1 MTDINHDNTVYPSSS
16 FSGSPYLY
24 GQVYTPSPDTRLTQ
38 IKDLAVPQLVRRT
51 NGRYT
56 IRFRFKG
63 ATSPFLSVSTRSTD
77 RRTATMRQR
86 ELAATA
92 KAFMLDR
99 QEVSLQE
106 LTTHLKSMAEQFLT
120 DETNDY
126 WNGLE
131 VATLVDEKSN
141 LKELAATQ
149 ALSLD
154 QQKGIRLAL
163 EVLTAAQQRVDTGDT
178 SGLIK
183 LTDGGGDDN
192 NHTDESTIG
201 DSTAILN
208 NEQGDR
214 PAVFTQVTAP
224 CSHSERP
231 AVESQPEVIH
241 FRPLESSRL
250 DVNLTSRRFKSLI
263 LQPSVVFQELVTSLL
278 AEKVQILKSSSYKD
292 LSSSLNTVSRFLPE
306 DMDLM
311 SRSGWLA
318 VRDAMLASEVRPS
331 TINKLLTK
339 AKMCLDYGLMNG
351 QLEGRNPIE
360 RMKLTKDIDS
370 KRRAFTDEE
379 LERLLVRVEAEYQFT
394 RHTAHT
400 TSEARRWA
408 SLVSVITGAR
418 AAEVCHLTKRDI
430 VTLDNGLVCIDIN
443 EDGEGKSVK
452 NKHSVRLVP
461 LTDGAY
467 GFDLASFLEWVY
479 MQPEDEG
486 PLFGMTPSAYSSW
499 FNSRVIT
506 EALPDA
512 ENVSLHSL
520 RHWLATRMKE
530 RGVNL
535 VDAQGILGHSSQS
548 ITYDLYGKGHAVGRL
563 AEVLKTALL

>member
-1 MTDINHDNTVYPSSS
+1 
-16 FSGSPYLY
+16 
-24 GQVYTPSPDTRLTQ
+24 
-38 IKDLAVPQLVRRT
+38 
-51 NGRYT
+51 
-56 IRFRFKG
+56 
-63 ATSPFLSVSTRSTD
+63 
-77 RRTATMRQR
+77 MRQR

-99 QEVSLQE
+99 PEVSLQE
-106 LTTHLKSMAEQFLT
+106 LTEHLRSMAEQFLT
-120 DETNDY
+120 DASDDY

-178 SGLIK
+178 SGLIDIVMNN
-183 LTDGGGDDN
+183 LTN
-192 NHTDESTIG
+192 NSTIC
-201 DSTAILN
+201 DSTAILK
-208 NEQGDR
+208 NEQGGR
-214 PAVFTQVTAP
+214 PVVFTQ
-224 CSHSERP
+224 ER
-231 AVESQPEVIH
+231 
-241 FRPLESSRL
+241 
-250 DVNLTSRRFKSLI
+250 
-263 LQPSVVFQELVTSLL
+263 QPSVVFSSLVSSLL
-278 AEKVQILKSSSYKD
+278 AEKVQTLKSSSYKD

-306 DMDLM
+306 NMDLM
-311 SRSGWLA
+311 SRSEWLA
-318 VRDAMLASEVRPS
+318 VRDSMLASEVRPS

-339 AKMCLDYGLMNG
+339 AKMCLDYALMNG

-360 RMKLTKDIDS
+360 RMKLTKDTDS

-408 SLVSVITGAR
+408 SLVSVVTGAR
-418 AAEVCHLTKRDI
+418 SAEVCHLTKRDI

-443 EDGEGKSVK
+443 EDGDGKSVK

-461 LTDGAY
+461 LTDGAC
-467 GFDLASFLEWVY
+467 GLDLKSFLEWVD
-479 MQPEDEG
+479 MQPDEG

-499 FNSRVIT
+499 FNSRVLT
-506 EALPDA
+506 EALGDSQD
-512 ENVSLHSL
+512 VSLHSL

-548 ITYDLYGKGHAVGRL
+548 ITYDLYGKGHAVQRL

>member
-1 MTDINHDNTVYPSSS
+1 MTDINHDNTVCPSSS

-24 GQVYTPSPDTRLTQ
+24 QQVCTSSPDTRLTQ
-38 IKDLAVPQLVRRT
+38 INLLATPQLVRRA

-56 IRFRFKG
+56 IRFRLKG
-63 ATSPFLSVSTRSTD
+63 QTIPFLSVSTRSTD
-77 RRTATMRQR
+77 RRVATMRQR

-99 QEVSLQE
+99 PEVSLQE
-106 LTTHLKSMAEQFLT
+106 LTAHLRSMAEQFLT
-120 DETNDY
+120 DASDDY

-141 LKELAATQ
+141 LRELAATQ

-183 LTDGGGDDN
+183 LIDDN
-192 NHTDESTIG
+192 NHTDYSTIG
-201 DSTAILN
+201 DSTTILK

-214 PAVFTQVTAP
+214 PAVFTQ
-224 CSHSERP
+224 ER
-231 AVESQPEVIH
+231 
-241 FRPLESSRL
+241 
-250 DVNLTSRRFKSLI
+250 
-263 LQPSVVFQELVTSLL
+263 QPSVVFSSLVSSLL
-278 AEKVQILKSSSYKD
+278 AEKVQTLKSSSYKD

-311 SRSGWLA
+311 SRSEWLA
-318 VRDAMLASEVRPS
+318 VRDSMLAAEVRPS

-379 LERLLVRVEAEYQFT
+379 LERLLVRVESEYQFT

-408 SLVSVITGAR
+408 SLVSVVTGAR
-418 AAEVCHLTKRDI
+418 SAEVCHLTKRDI

-443 EDGEGKSVK
+443 EDGDGKSVK

-461 LTDGAY
+461 LTDGAC
-467 GFDLASFLEWVY
+467 GLDLKSFLEWVD
-479 MQPEDEG
+479 MQPYEG

-499 FNSRVIT
+499 FNSRVLT

-512 ENVSLHSL
+512 ENISLHSL

-548 ITYDLYGKGHAVGRL
+548 ITYDLYGKGHAVQRL
-563 AEVLKTALL
+563 ADALAVTFG

>member
-24 GQVYTPSPDTRLTQ
+24 QQVYTPSPDTRLTQ
-38 IKDLAVPQLVRRT
+38 INLLGVAKPQLVRRA

-56 IRFRFKG
+56 IRFRLKG
-63 ATSPFLSVSTRSTD
+63 QTTPFLSVSTRSTD
-77 RRTATMRQR
+77 RRVATMRQR

-99 QEVSLQE
+99 PEVSLQE
-106 LTTHLKSMAEQFLT
+106 LTEHLRSMAEQFLT
-120 DETNDY
+120 DASDDY

-183 LTDGGGDDN
+183 LIDDN
-192 NHTDESTIG
+192 NHTDYSTIG
-201 DSTAILN
+201 DSTSILK

-214 PAVFTQVTAP
+214 PVVFTQ
-224 CSHSERP
+224 ER
-231 AVESQPEVIH
+231 QPEVTICS
-241 FRPLESSRL
+241 FS
-250 DVNLTSRRFKSLI
+250 
-263 LQPSVVFQELVTSLL
+263 ELLSSLL
-278 AEKVQILKSSSYKD
+278 AEKVQTLKSSSYKD

-311 SRSGWLA
+311 SRSEWLA
-318 VRDAMLASEVRPS
+318 VRDAMLAAEVRPS

-370 KRRAFTDEE
+370 RRRAFTDEE
-379 LERLLVRVEAEYQFT
+379 LERLLVRVESEYQFT

-408 SLVSVITGAR
+408 SLVSVVTGAR
-418 AAEVCHLTKRDI
+418 SAEVCHLTKRDI

-443 EDGEGKSVK
+443 EDGDGKSVK
-452 NKHSVRLVP
+452 K
-461 LTDGAY
+461 
-467 GFDLASFLEWVY
+467 
-479 MQPEDEG
+479 
-486 PLFGMTPSAYSSW
+486 
-499 FNSRVIT
+499 
-506 EALPDA
+506 
-512 ENVSLHSL
+512 
-520 RHWLATRMKE
+520 
-530 RGVNL
+530 
-535 VDAQGILGHSSQS
+535 
-548 ITYDLYGKGHAVGRL
+548 
-563 AEVLKTALL
+563 

>member
-1 MTDINHDNTVYPSSS
+1 
-16 FSGSPYLY
+16 
-24 GQVYTPSPDTRLTQ
+24 
-38 IKDLAVPQLVRRT
+38 
-51 NGRYT
+51 
-56 IRFRFKG
+56 
-63 ATSPFLSVSTRSTD
+63 
-77 RRTATMRQR
+77 MRQR

-99 QEVSLQE
+99 PEVSLQE
-106 LTTHLKSMAEQFLT
+106 LTEHLRSMAEQFLT
-120 DETNDY
+120 DASDDY

-178 SGLIK
+178 SGLIDIVMNNSRDSGTSN
-183 LTDGGGDDN
+183 LTDY
-192 NHTDESTIG
+192 STIC
-201 DSTAILN
+201 DSMAILK

-214 PAVFTQVTAP
+214 PVVFTQ
-224 CSHSERP
+224 ER
-231 AVESQPEVIH
+231 QPEVTIA
-241 FRPLESSRL
+241 
-250 DVNLTSRRFKSLI
+250 D
-263 LQPSVVFQELVTSLL
+263 QPAICSFSELVSSLL
-278 AEKVQILKSSSYKD
+278 AEKVQTLKSSSYKD

-311 SRSGWLA
+311 SRSEWLA

-360 RMKLTKDIDS
+360 RMKLTKDTDS

-408 SLVSVITGAR
+408 SLLSVVTGAR
-418 AAEVCHLTKRDI
+418 SAEVCHLTKRDI

-452 NKHSVRLVP
+452 NNHSVRLVP
-461 LTDGAY
+461 LT
-467 GFDLASFLEWVY
+467 
-479 MQPEDEG
+479 
-486 PLFGMTPSAYSSW
+486 
-499 FNSRVIT
+499 
-506 EALPDA
+506 
-512 ENVSLHSL
+512 
-520 RHWLATRMKE
+520 
-530 RGVNL
+530 
-535 VDAQGILGHSSQS
+535 
-548 ITYDLYGKGHAVGRL
+548 
-563 AEVLKTALL
+563 

>member
-24 GQVYTPSPDTRLTQ
+24 GHVYTSSPDTRLTQ
-38 IKDLAVPQLVRRT
+38 INDLAVPQIVRRA

-56 IRFRFKG
+56 IRLRLKG
-63 ATSPFLSVSTRSTD
+63 DTKPFLSVSTRSTD
-77 RRTATMRQR
+77 RRVATMRQR

-92 KAFMLDR
+92 KAFMLDEP
-99 QEVSLQE
+99 EVSLQA
-106 LTTHLKSMAEQFLT
+106 LTAHLRVMAEQFLT
-120 DETNDY
+120 DASDDY
-126 WNGLE
+126 WNGVD

-141 LKELAATQ
+141 LRELAATQ

-163 EVLTAAQQRVDTGDT
+163 EVLTAAQQRVDTGDA

-183 LTDGGGDDN
+183 LIDDN
-192 NHTDESTIG
+192 NPTDYSTIG
-201 DSTAILN
+201 DSTSILK

-214 PAVFTQVTAP
+214 PAVFTQ
-224 CSHSERP
+224 ER
-231 AVESQPEVIH
+231 QPEVAIA
-241 FRPLESSRL
+241 
-250 DVNLTSRRFKSLI
+250 D
-263 LQPSVVFQELVTSLL
+263 QPAICSFSELVSSLL
-278 AEKVQILKSSSYKD
+278 AEKVQTLKTSSYKD
-292 LSSSLNTVSRFLPE
+292 LSSSLNTVSRFLTSG
-306 DMDLM
+306 MDLM
-311 SRSGWLA
+311 SRSEWLA
-318 VRDAMLASEVRPS
+318 VRDAMLSAEVRPS

-408 SLVSVITGAR
+408 SLVSVVTGAR
-418 AAEVCHLTKRDI
+418 SAEVCHLAKRDI

-443 EDGEGKSVK
+443 EDGDGKSVK

-461 LTDGAY
+461 LTDGVC
-467 GFDLASFLEWVY
+467 GFSLKSFLKWVDT
-479 MQPEDEG
+479 QPADG

-499 FNSRVIT
+499 FNSRVLT

-563 AEVLKTALL
+563 ADALNLALVGM

>member
-1 MTDINHDNTVYPSSS
+1 
-16 FSGSPYLY
+16 
-24 GQVYTPSPDTRLTQ
+24 
-38 IKDLAVPQLVRRT
+38 
-51 NGRYT
+51 
-56 IRFRFKG
+56 
-63 ATSPFLSVSTRSTD
+63 
-77 RRTATMRQR
+77 MRQR

-99 QEVSLQE
+99 PEVSLQE
-106 LTTHLKSMAEQFLT
+106 LTEHLRSMAEQFLT
-120 DETNDY
+120 DASDDY

-183 LTDGGGDDN
+183 LIDGGVSQLTDDN
-192 NHTDESTIG
+192 NHTDYSTIG
-201 DSTAILN
+201 DSTSILK

-214 PAVFTQVTAP
+214 PVVFTQ
-224 CSHSERP
+224 ER
-231 AVESQPEVIH
+231 QPEVTIA
-241 FRPLESSRL
+241 
-250 DVNLTSRRFKSLI
+250 D
-263 LQPSVVFQELVTSLL
+263 QPAICSFSELVSSLL
-278 AEKVQILKSSSYKD
+278 AEKVPTLKSSSYKD

-311 SRSGWLA
+311 SRSEWLA
-318 VRDAMLASEVRPS
+318 VRDSMLAAEVRPS

-379 LERLLVRVEAEYQFT
+379 LERLLVRVESEYQFT
-394 RHTAHT
+394 RHTART

-408 SLVSVITGAR
+408 SLVSVVTGAR
-418 AAEVCHLTKRDI
+418 SAEVCHLTKRDI

-461 LTDGAY
+461 LTDGAC
-467 GFDLASFLEWVY
+467 GLDLKSFLEWVD
-479 MQPEDEG
+479 MQPDEG

-499 FNSRVIT
+499 FNSRVMT
-506 EALPDA
+506 EAPGDA
-512 ENVSLHSL
+512 TDVSLHSL

>member
-1 MTDINHDNTVYPSSS
+1 
-16 FSGSPYLY
+16 
-24 GQVYTPSPDTRLTQ
+24 
-38 IKDLAVPQLVRRT
+38 
-51 NGRYT
+51 
-56 IRFRFKG
+56 
-63 ATSPFLSVSTRSTD
+63 
-77 RRTATMRQR
+77 MRQR

-99 QEVSLQE
+99 PEVSLQE
-106 LTTHLKSMAEQFLT
+106 LTAHLRSMAEQFLT
-120 DETNDY
+120 DASDDY

-183 LTDGGGDDN
+183 LIDGGVSQLTDDN
-192 NHTDESTIG
+192 NHTDYSTIG
-201 DSTAILN
+201 DSTSILK

-214 PAVFTQVTAP
+214 PAVFTQ
-224 CSHSERP
+224 ER
-231 AVESQPEVIH
+231 QPEVTIA
-241 FRPLESSRL
+241 
-250 DVNLTSRRFKSLI
+250 D
-263 LQPSVVFQELVTSLL
+263 QPAICSFSELVSSLL
-278 AEKVQILKSSSYKD
+278 AEKVQTLKSSSYKD

-311 SRSGWLA
+311 SRSEWLA

-370 KRRAFTDEE
+370 TRRAFTDEE
-379 LERLLVRVEAEYQFT
+379 LERLLVRVESEYQFT

-408 SLVSVITGAR
+408 SLVSVVTGAR
-418 AAEVCHLTKRDI
+418 SAEVCHLTKRDI

-443 EDGEGKSVK
+443 EDGDGKSVK

-461 LTDGAY
+461 LTDGAC
-467 GFDLASFLEWVY
+467 GLDLKSFLKWVDT
-479 MQPEDEG
+479 QPADG

-499 FNSRVIT
+499 FNSRVLT

-512 ENVSLHSL
+512 MDVSLHSL

>member
-1 MTDINHDNTVYPSSS
+1 
-16 FSGSPYLY
+16 
-24 GQVYTPSPDTRLTQ
+24 
-38 IKDLAVPQLVRRT
+38 
-51 NGRYT
+51 
-56 IRFRFKG
+56 
-63 ATSPFLSVSTRSTD
+63 
-77 RRTATMRQR
+77 MRQR

-92 KAFMLDR
+92 KAFLLDR
-99 QEVSLQE
+99 PEVSLQE
-106 LTTHLKSMAEQFLT
+106 LTEHLRSMAEQFLT
-120 DETNDY
+120 DASDDY
-126 WNGLE
+126 WNGVE
-131 VATLVDEKSN
+131 VATLVDEKAN
-141 LKELAATQ
+141 LKEIAASQ
-149 ALSLD
+149 ALSID
-154 QQKGIRLAL
+154 QQRGIKLAL

-178 SGLIK
+178 SSLIK
-183 LTDGGGDDN
+183 LIDDGGVSQLSGDN

-201 DSTAILN
+201 DSTRILID
-208 NEQGDR
+208 EQGSCSEG
-214 PAVFTQVTAP
+214 FTQ
-224 CSHSERP
+224 ERQLLTP
-231 AVESQPEVIH
+231 ES
-241 FRPLESSRL
+241 RESSVL
-250 DVNLTSRRFKSLI
+250 
-263 LQPSVVFQELVTSLL
+263 FQELVTSLL
-278 AEKVQILKSSSYKD
+278 AEKVQNLKSSSYKD

-306 DMDLM
+306 DMDMM
-311 SRSGWLA
+311 SRSEWLA

-379 LERLLVRVEAEYQFT
+379 LERLLGRVEAEYQFT

-408 SLVSVITGAR
+408 SLVSVVTGAR
-418 AAEVCHLTKRDI
+418 SAEVCHLTKRDI

-479 MQPEDEG
+479 MQPDEG

>member
-1 MTDINHDNTVYPSSS
+1 MTDINYDNTVYPSSS

-24 GQVYTPSPDTRLTQ
+24 QQVCTPSPDTRLTQ
-38 IKDLAVPQLVRRT
+38 IKDLATPQLVRRA

-56 IRFRFKG
+56 IRFRLKG
-63 ATSPFLSVSTRSTD
+63 ATTPFLSVSTRSTD
-77 RRTATMRQR
+77 RRVATMRQR

-92 KAFMLDR
+92 KAFMLDKPD
-99 QEVSLQE
+99 VSLQE
-106 LTTHLKSMAEQFLT
+106 LTAHLRSMAEQFLT
-120 DETNDY
+120 DASDDY

-163 EVLTAAQQRVDTGDT
+163 EVLTAAQQRVDTGDA

-183 LTDGGGDDN
+183 LIDGGVSQLTDDN
-192 NHTDESTIG
+192 NHTDYSTIG
-201 DSTAILN
+201 DSMAILS

-214 PAVFTQVTAP
+214 PEVFT
-224 CSHSERP
+224 R
-231 AVESQPEVIH
+231 ESQPEVAIA
-241 FRPLESSRL
+241 
-250 DVNLTSRRFKSLI
+250 D
-263 LQPSVVFQELVTSLL
+263 QPAICSFSELVSSLL
-278 AEKVQILKSSSYKD
+278 AEKVQTLKTSSYKD

-306 DMDLM
+306 DMDMM
-311 SRSGWLA
+311 SRSEWLA
-318 VRDAMLASEVRPS
+318 VRDAMLAAEVRPS

-379 LERLLVRVEAEYQFT
+379 LEGLLIRVEAEYQFT

-400 TSEARRWA
+400 SSEARRWA
-408 SLVSVITGAR
+408 SLVSVVTGAR
-418 AAEVCHLTKRDI
+418 SAEVCHLTKRDI

-443 EDGEGKSVK
+443 EDGDGKSVK

-467 GFDLASFLEWVY
+467 GFDLASFLSWVNT
-479 MQPEDEG
+479 QSDEG

>member
-24 GQVYTPSPDTRLTQ
+24 QQVYTPSPDTRLTQ
-38 IKDLAVPQLVRRT
+38 INLLATPQLVRRA

-56 IRFRFKG
+56 IRFRLKG
-63 ATSPFLSVSTRSTD
+63 QTTPFLSVSTRSTD
-77 RRTATMRQR
+77 RRVATMRQR

-99 QEVSLQE
+99 PEVSLQE
-106 LTTHLKSMAEQFLT
+106 LTEHLRSMAEQFLT
-120 DETNDY
+120 DASDDY

-183 LTDGGGDDN
+183 LIDGN
-192 NHTDESTIG
+192 NHTHYSTIG
-201 DSTAILN
+201 DSTSILK

-214 PAVFTQVTAP
+214 PVVFTQ
-224 CSHSERP
+224 ER
-231 AVESQPEVIH
+231 QPEVTICS
-241 FRPLESSRL
+241 FS
-250 DVNLTSRRFKSLI
+250 
-263 LQPSVVFQELVTSLL
+263 ELLSSLL
-278 AEKVQILKSSSYKD
+278 AEKVQTLKSSSYKD

-311 SRSGWLA
+311 SRSEWLA
-318 VRDAMLASEVRPS
+318 VRDSMLASEVRPS

-379 LERLLVRVEAEYQFT
+379 LERLLVRVESEYQFT

-408 SLVSVITGAR
+408 SLVSVVTGAR
-418 AAEVCHLTKRDI
+418 SAEVCHLTKRDI

-443 EDGEGKSVK
+443 EDGDGKSVK

-467 GFDLASFLEWVY
+467 GFDLTSFLSWVD
-479 MQPEDEG
+479 MQPDEG

-499 FNSRVIT
+499 FNSRVLT
-506 EALPDA
+506 EALGDSQD
-512 ENVSLHSL
+512 VSLHSL

-548 ITYDLYGKGHAVGRL
+548 ITYDLYGKGHAVQRL

>member
-16 FSGSPYLY
+16 FSRSPYLY
-24 GQVYTPSPDTRLTQ
+24 QQVYTSSPDTRLTQ
-38 IKDLAVPQLVRRT
+38 ISLLSVAKPQLVRRA

-56 IRFRFKG
+56 IRFRLKG
-63 ATSPFLSVSTRSTD
+63 QTTPFLSVSTRSTD
-77 RRTATMRQR
+77 RRVATMRQR
-86 ELAATA
+86 ELAVTA
-92 KAFMLDR
+92 KAFLLDKP
-99 QEVSLQE
+99 EVSLQE
-106 LTTHLKSMAEQFLT
+106 LTEHLRSMAEQFLT
-120 DETNDY
+120 DASDDY

-183 LTDGGGDDN
+183 LIDGGVSQLTDDN
-192 NHTDESTIG
+192 NHTDYSTIG
-201 DSTAILN
+201 DSMAILS
-208 NEQGDR
+208 NEQGFS
-214 PAVFTQVTAP
+214 PQVFTQVTAP
-224 CSHSERP
+224 CSHSER
-231 AVESQPEVIH
+231 
-241 FRPLESSRL
+241 
-250 DVNLTSRRFKSLI
+250 
-263 LQPSVVFQELVTSLL
+263 QPSVVFSSLVSSLL
-278 AEKVQILKSSSYKD
+278 AEKVQTLKSSSYKD
-292 LSSSLNTVSRFLPE
+292 LSSSLNTVSRFLTTG
-306 DMDLM
+306 MDLM
-311 SRSGWLA
+311 SRSEWLA
-318 VRDAMLASEVRPS
+318 VRDAMLAAEVRPS

-379 LERLLVRVEAEYQFT
+379 LERLLVRVESEYQFT

-408 SLVSVITGAR
+408 SLVSVVTGAR
-418 AAEVCHLTKRDI
+418 SAEVCHLTKRDV

-443 EDGEGKSVK
+443 EDGDGKSVK

-461 LTDGAY
+461 LTDGAC
-467 GFDLASFLEWVY
+467 GLDLKSFLEWVD

-499 FNSRVIT
+499 FNSRVLT

-512 ENVSLHSL
+512 TDVSLHSL
-520 RHWLATRMKE
+520 RHWLAEPPRVSW
-530 RGVNL
+530 RVFYL
-535 VDAQGILGHSSQS
+535 
-548 ITYDLYGKGHAVGRL
+548 
-563 AEVLKTALL
+563 

>member
-24 GQVYTPSPDTRLTQ
+24 QQVYTSSPDTRLTQ
-38 IKDLAVPQLVRRT
+38 ISLLSVAKPQLVRRA

-56 IRFRFKG
+56 IRFRLKG
-63 ATSPFLSVSTRSTD
+63 QTTPFLSVSTRSTD
-77 RRTATMRQR
+77 RRVATMRQR

-99 QEVSLQE
+99 PEVSLQE
-106 LTTHLKSMAEQFLT
+106 LTDHLRSMAEQFLT
-120 DETNDY
+120 DASDDY

-178 SGLIK
+178 SGLIDIVMNNP
-183 LTDGGGDDN
+183 TDY
-192 NHTDESTIG
+192 STIC
-201 DSTAILN
+201 DSLAILS
-208 NEQGDR
+208 NEQGVS
-214 PAVFTQVTAP
+214 PEVFTQ
-224 CSHSERP
+224 ER
-231 AVESQPEVIH
+231 QPEVAICS
-241 FRPLESSRL
+241 FS
-250 DVNLTSRRFKSLI
+250 
-263 LQPSVVFQELVTSLL
+263 ELVSSLL
-278 AEKVQILKSSSYKD
+278 AEKVQTLKSSSYKD

-311 SRSGWLA
+311 SRSEWLA

-408 SLVSVITGAR
+408 SLVSVVTGAR
-418 AAEVCHLTKRDI
+418 SAEVCHLTKRDI

-443 EDGEGKSVK
+443 EDGDGKSVK

-461 LTDGAY
+461 LTDGAC
-467 GFDLASFLEWVY
+467 GLDLKSFLEWVD
-479 MQPEDEG
+479 MQPDEG

-499 FNSRVIT
+499 FNSRVLT
-506 EALPDA
+506 EALGDSQD
-512 ENVSLHSL
+512 VSLHSL

-563 AEVLKTALL
+563 ADVLKTALL

>member
-1 MTDINHDNTVYPSSS
+1 
-16 FSGSPYLY
+16 
-24 GQVYTPSPDTRLTQ
+24 
-38 IKDLAVPQLVRRT
+38 
-51 NGRYT
+51 
-56 IRFRFKG
+56 
-63 ATSPFLSVSTRSTD
+63 
-77 RRTATMRQR
+77 MRQR

-99 QEVSLQE
+99 PEVSLQE
-106 LTTHLKSMAEQFLT
+106 LTEHLRSMAEQFLT
-120 DETNDY
+120 DASDDY

-183 LTDGGGDDN
+183 LIDDN
-192 NHTDESTIG
+192 NHTDYSIIG
-201 DSTAILN
+201 DSTSILK

-214 PAVFTQVTAP
+214 PAVFTQ
-224 CSHSERP
+224 ER
-231 AVESQPEVIH
+231 QPEVTTTGAQQAICS
-241 FRPLESSRL
+241 FS
-250 DVNLTSRRFKSLI
+250 
-263 LQPSVVFQELVTSLL
+263 ELVSSLL
-278 AEKVQILKSSSYKD
+278 AEKVQTLKSSSYKD

-311 SRSGWLA
+311 SRSEWLA
-318 VRDAMLASEVRPS
+318 VRDAMLAAEVRPS

-408 SLVSVITGAR
+408 SLVSVVTGAR
-418 AAEVCHLTKRDI
+418 SAEVCHLTKRDV

-443 EDGEGKSVK
+443 EDGDGKSVK

-461 LTDGAY
+461 LTDGVH
-467 GFDLASFLEWVY
+467 GFDLKSFLEWVD
-479 MQPEDEG
+479 MQPDEG

-499 FNSRVIT
+499 FNSRVLT
-506 EALPDA
+506 ESLGDA
-512 ENVSLHSL
+512 TDVSLHSL

>member
-1 MTDINHDNTVYPSSS
+1 
-16 FSGSPYLY
+16 
-24 GQVYTPSPDTRLTQ
+24 
-38 IKDLAVPQLVRRT
+38 
-51 NGRYT
+51 
-56 IRFRFKG
+56 
-63 ATSPFLSVSTRSTD
+63 
-77 RRTATMRQR
+77 MRQR

-99 QEVSLQE
+99 PEVSLQE
-106 LTTHLKSMAEQFLT
+106 LTEHLRSMAEQFLT
-120 DETNDY
+120 DASDDY

-178 SGLIK
+178 SGLIDIVMNNP
-183 LTDGGGDDN
+183 TDY
-192 NHTDESTIG
+192 STIC
-201 DSTAILN
+201 DSMAILS
-208 NEQGDR
+208 NEQGVS
-214 PAVFTQVTAP
+214 PEVFTQ
-224 CSHSERP
+224 ER
-231 AVESQPEVIH
+231 QPEVAICS
-241 FRPLESSRL
+241 FS
-250 DVNLTSRRFKSLI
+250 
-263 LQPSVVFQELVTSLL
+263 ELVSSLL
-278 AEKVQILKSSSYKD
+278 AEKVQTLKSSSYKD

-311 SRSGWLA
+311 SRSEWLA

-360 RMKLTKDIDS
+360 RMKLTKDTDS

-408 SLVSVITGAR
+408 SLVSVVTGAR
-418 AAEVCHLTKRDI
+418 SAEVCHLTKRDI

-443 EDGEGKSVK
+443 EDGGGKSVK

-461 LTDGAY
+461 LTDGVH
-467 GFDLASFLEWVY
+467 GFDLKSFLEWVD
-479 MQPEDEG
+479 MQPDEG

-499 FNSRVIT
+499 FNSRVLT

-548 ITYDLYGKGHAVGRL
+548 ITYDLYGKGHAVQRL
-563 AEVLKTALL
+563 ADALAVTFG

>member
-1 MTDINHDNTVYPSSS
+1 
-16 FSGSPYLY
+16 
-24 GQVYTPSPDTRLTQ
+24 
-38 IKDLAVPQLVRRT
+38 
-51 NGRYT
+51 
-56 IRFRFKG
+56 
-63 ATSPFLSVSTRSTD
+63 
-77 RRTATMRQR
+77 MRQR

-99 QEVSLQE
+99 PEVSLQE
-106 LTTHLKSMAEQFLT
+106 LTEHLRSMAEQFLT
-120 DETNDY
+120 DASDDY

-178 SGLIK
+178 SGLIDIVMNNP
-183 LTDGGGDDN
+183 TDY
-192 NHTDESTIG
+192 STIC
-201 DSTAILN
+201 DSMAILS
-208 NEQGDR
+208 NEQGVSTE
-214 PAVFTQVTAP
+214 VFTQ
-224 CSHSERP
+224 ER
-231 AVESQPEVIH
+231 
-241 FRPLESSRL
+241 
-250 DVNLTSRRFKSLI
+250 
-263 LQPSVVFQELVTSLL
+263 QPSVVFSSLVSSLL
-278 AEKVQILKSSSYKD
+278 AEKVQTLKSSSYKD

-311 SRSGWLA
+311 SRSEWLA
-318 VRDAMLASEVRPS
+318 VRDAMLAAEVRPS

-360 RMKLTKDIDS
+360 RMKLTKDTDS

-408 SLVSVITGAR
+408 SLVSVVTGAR
-418 AAEVCHLTKRDI
+418 SAEVCHLTKRDV

-443 EDGEGKSVK
+443 EDGDGKSVK

-461 LTDGAY
+461 LTDGVH
-467 GFDLASFLEWVY
+467 GFDLKSFLEWVD
-479 MQPEDEG
+479 MQPDEG

-499 FNSRVIT
+499 FNSRVLT

-548 ITYDLYGKGHAVGRL
+548 ITYDLYGKGHAVQRL
-563 AEVLKTALL
+563 ADALAVTFG

>member
-1 MTDINHDNTVYPSSS
+1 
-16 FSGSPYLY
+16 
-24 GQVYTPSPDTRLTQ
+24 
-38 IKDLAVPQLVRRT
+38 
-51 NGRYT
+51 
-56 IRFRFKG
+56 
-63 ATSPFLSVSTRSTD
+63 
-77 RRTATMRQR
+77 MRQR

-99 QEVSLQE
+99 PEVSLQE
-106 LTTHLKSMAEQFLT
+106 LTAHLRSMAEQFLT
-120 DETNDY
+120 DASDDY

-141 LKELAATQ
+141 LRELAATQ

-178 SGLIK
+178 SGLIDIVMNN
-183 LTDGGGDDN
+183 LTN
-192 NHTDESTIG
+192 NSTIC
-201 DSTAILN
+201 DSMAILS
-208 NEQGDR
+208 NEQGVS
-214 PAVFTQVTAP
+214 PEVFTR
-224 CSHSERP
+224 ER
-231 AVESQPEVIH
+231 
-241 FRPLESSRL
+241 
-250 DVNLTSRRFKSLI
+250 
-263 LQPSVVFQELVTSLL
+263 QPSVVFSSLVSSLL
-278 AEKVQILKSSSYKD
+278 AEKVQTLKSSSYKD

-318 VRDAMLASEVRPS
+318 VRDSMLASEVRPS

-339 AKMCLDYGLMNG
+339 AKMCLDYALMNG

-360 RMKLTKDIDS
+360 RMKLVKDVES

-379 LERLLVRVEAEYQFT
+379 LERLLGRVEAEYQFT
-394 RHTAHT
+394 RHTAQT
-400 TSEARRWA
+400 SSEARRWA

-467 GFDLASFLEWVY
+467 GFDLASFLSWVDT
-479 MQPEDEG
+479 QPDEG

-499 FNSRVIT
+499 FNSRVMT
-506 EALPDA
+506 EALGDA

>member
-1 MTDINHDNTVYPSSS
+1 
-16 FSGSPYLY
+16 
-24 GQVYTPSPDTRLTQ
+24 
-38 IKDLAVPQLVRRT
+38 
-51 NGRYT
+51 
-56 IRFRFKG
+56 
-63 ATSPFLSVSTRSTD
+63 
-77 RRTATMRQR
+77 MRQR

-92 KAFMLDR
+92 KAFLLDR

-106 LTTHLKSMAEQFLT
+106 LTAHLKSMAEQFLT

-131 VATLVDEKSN
+131 VATLVDEKAN
-141 LKELAATQ
+141 LKEIAASQ
-149 ALSLD
+149 ALSID

-178 SGLIK
+178 SSLIK
-183 LTDGGGDDN
+183 LIDGGTDDDN
-192 NHTDESTIG
+192 NLTDDSTIG
-201 DSTAILN
+201 DSTPILK

-214 PAVFTQVTAP
+214 PAVLTQVTAS
-224 CSHSERP
+224 CSHSER
-231 AVESQPEVIH
+231 
-241 FRPLESSRL
+241 
-250 DVNLTSRRFKSLI
+250 
-263 LQPSVVFQELVTSLL
+263 QPSVVFSSLVSSLL
-278 AEKVQILKSSSYKD
+278 AEKVQTLKSSSYKD

-311 SRSGWLA
+311 SRSEWLA
-318 VRDAMLASEVRPS
+318 VRDAMLAAEVRPS

-400 TSEARRWA
+400 SSEARRWA

-461 LTDGAY
+461 LTDGAC
-467 GFDLASFLEWVY
+467 GLDLKSFLEWVD
-479 MQPEDEG
+479 MQPDGG

-499 FNSRVIT
+499 FNSRVLT

>member
-1 MTDINHDNTVYPSSS
+1 SS

-24 GQVYTPSPDTRLTQ
+24 QQVYTSSPDTRLTQ
-38 IKDLAVPQLVRRT
+38 INLLGVACSLLAKPQLVRRA

-56 IRFRFKG
+56 IRFRLKG
-63 ATSPFLSVSTRSTD
+63 QTIPFLSVSTRSTD
-77 RRTATMRQR
+77 RRVATMRQR

-92 KAFMLDR
+92 KSFMLDR
-99 QEVSLQE
+99 PDVSLQE
-106 LTTHLKSMAEQFLT
+106 LTEHLRSMAEQFLT
-120 DETNDY
+120 DASDDY

-183 LTDGGGDDN
+183 LINDN
-192 NHTDESTIG
+192 NHTDYSTIG
-201 DSTAILN
+201 DSTSILK

-214 PAVFTQVTAP
+214 PAVFTQEP
-224 CSHSERP
+224 
-231 AVESQPEVIH
+231 QPEVTIA
-241 FRPLESSRL
+241 
-250 DVNLTSRRFKSLI
+250 D
-263 LQPSVVFQELVTSLL
+263 QPAICSFSELVSSLL
-278 AEKVQILKSSSYKD
+278 AEKVQTLKSSSYKD

-311 SRSGWLA
+311 SRSEWLA
-318 VRDAMLASEVRPS
+318 VRDSMLAAEVRPS

-379 LERLLVRVEAEYQFT
+379 LERLLVRVESEYQFT

-408 SLVSVITGAR
+408 SLVSVVTGAR
-418 AAEVCHLTKRDI
+418 SAEVCHLTKRDI

-443 EDGEGKSVK
+443 EDGDGKSVK

-461 LTDGAY
+461 LTDGAC
-467 GFDLASFLEWVY
+467 GLDLKSFLKWVD
-479 MQPEDEG
+479 MQPDEG

-499 FNSRVIT
+499 FNSRVLT
-506 EALPDA
+506 EALGDSQD
-512 ENVSLHSL
+512 VSLHSL

>member
-24 GQVYTPSPDTRLTQ
+24 QQVYTSSPDTRLTQ
-38 IKDLAVPQLVRRT
+38 INLLGVACSLLAKPQLVRRA

-56 IRFRFKG
+56 IRFRLKG
-63 ATSPFLSVSTRSTD
+63 QTIPFLSVSTRSTD
-77 RRTATMRQR
+77 RRVATMRQR

-92 KAFMLDR
+92 KSFMLDR
-99 QEVSLQE
+99 PDVSLQE
-106 LTTHLKSMAEQFLT
+106 LTEHLRSMAEQFLT
-120 DETNDY
+120 DASDDY

-183 LTDGGGDDN
+183 LINDN
-192 NHTDESTIG
+192 NHTVYSTIG
-201 DSTAILN
+201 DSTSILK
-208 NEQGDR
+208 NEQGER
-214 PAVFTQVTAP
+214 PAVFTQEP
-224 CSHSERP
+224 
-231 AVESQPEVIH
+231 QPEVTIA
-241 FRPLESSRL
+241 
-250 DVNLTSRRFKSLI
+250 D
-263 LQPSVVFQELVTSLL
+263 QPAICSFSELVSSLL
-278 AEKVQILKSSSYKD
+278 AEKVQTLKSSSYKD

-311 SRSGWLA
+311 SRSEWLA
-318 VRDAMLASEVRPS
+318 VRDSMLAAEVRPS

-379 LERLLVRVEAEYQFT
+379 LERLLVRVESEYQFT

-408 SLVSVITGAR
+408 SLVSVVTGAR
-418 AAEVCHLTKRDI
+418 SAEVCHLTKRDI

-443 EDGEGKSVK
+443 EDGDGKSVK

-461 LTDGAY
+461 LTDGAC
-467 GFDLASFLEWVY
+467 GLDLKSFLKWVD
-479 MQPEDEG
+479 MQPDEG

-499 FNSRVIT
+499 FNSRVLT
-506 EALPDA
+506 EALGDSQD
-512 ENVSLHSL
+512 VSLHSL

>member
-24 GQVYTPSPDTRLTQ
+24 QQVHTPSPDTRLTQ
-38 IKDLAVPQLVRRT
+38 INDLATPQLVRRT

-56 IRFRFKG
+56 IRFRLKG
-63 ATSPFLSVSTRSTD
+63 ATIPFLSVSTRRTD

-92 KAFMLDR
+92 KAFLLDKPD
-99 QEVSLQE
+99 VSLQE
-106 LTTHLKSMAEQFLT
+106 LADHLRYMAEQFLT
-120 DETNDY
+120 DASDDY

-163 EVLTAAQQRVDTGDT
+163 EVLTAAQQRVDTGDA

-183 LTDGGGDDN
+183 LIDDN
-192 NHTDESTIG
+192 NHTDYSTIG
-201 DSTAILN
+201 DSTSILN

-214 PAVFTQVTAP
+214 PAVFTR
-224 CSHSERP
+224 ER
-231 AVESQPEVIH
+231 
-241 FRPLESSRL
+241 
-250 DVNLTSRRFKSLI
+250 
-263 LQPSVVFQELVTSLL
+263 QPSVVFSSLVSSLL

-311 SRSGWLA
+311 SRSEWLA
-318 VRDAMLASEVRPS
+318 VRDSMLAAEVRPS

-379 LERLLVRVEAEYQFT
+379 LERLLGRVEAEYQFT

-479 MQPEDEG
+479 MQPDEG

>member
-1 MTDINHDNTVYPSSS
+1 
-16 FSGSPYLY
+16 
-24 GQVYTPSPDTRLTQ
+24 
-38 IKDLAVPQLVRRT
+38 
-51 NGRYT
+51 
-56 IRFRFKG
+56 
-63 ATSPFLSVSTRSTD
+63 
-77 RRTATMRQR
+77 MRQR

-92 KAFMLDR
+92 KAFLLDR
-99 QEVSLQE
+99 PEVSLQE
-106 LTTHLKSMAEQFLT
+106 LTEHLRSMAEQFLT
-120 DETNDY
+120 DASDDY
-126 WNGLE
+126 WNGVE

-141 LKELAATQ
+141 LKEIAASQ
-149 ALSLD
+149 ALSID
-154 QQKGIRLAL
+154 QQRGIKLAL

-178 SGLIK
+178 SSLIK
-183 LTDGGGDDN
+183 LIDDGGDN
-192 NHTDESTIG
+192 NSRDSGTSNHTDESTIG
-201 DSTAILN
+201 DSTRILID
-208 NEQGDR
+208 EQGSCSEE
-214 PAVFTQVTAP
+214 FTQ
-224 CSHSERP
+224 ERQLLTP
-231 AVESQPEVIH
+231 ES
-241 FRPLESSRL
+241 RESSVL
-250 DVNLTSRRFKSLI
+250 
-263 LQPSVVFQELVTSLL
+263 FQELVTSLL
-278 AEKVQILKSSSYKD
+278 AEKVQNLKTSSYKD

-311 SRSGWLA
+311 SRSGWLE
-318 VRDAMLASEVRPS
+318 VRDAMLAAEVRPS

-379 LERLLVRVEAEYQFT
+379 LERLLIRVEAEYQFT

-408 SLVSVITGAR
+408 SLVSVVTGAR
-418 AAEVCHLTKRDI
+418 SAEVCHLTKRDI

-467 GFDLASFLEWVY
+467 GFDLKSFLEWVY

-499 FNSRVIT
+499 FNSRVLT

>member
-24 GQVYTPSPDTRLTQ
+24 QQVYTSSPDTRLTQ
-38 IKDLAVPQLVRRT
+38 INLLSVAKPQLVRRA

-56 IRFRFKG
+56 IRFRLKG
-63 ATSPFLSVSTRSTD
+63 QTTPFLSVSTRSTD
-77 RRTATMRQR
+77 RRVATMRQR

-92 KAFMLDR
+92 KSFMLDR
-99 QEVSLQE
+99 PDVSLQE
-106 LTTHLKSMAEQFLT
+106 LTDHLRSMAEQFLT
-120 DETNDY
+120 DASDDY

-163 EVLTAAQQRVDTGDT
+163 EVLTAAQQRVDTGDA

-183 LTDGGGDDN
+183 LIDDN
-192 NHTDESTIG
+192 NHTDYSTIG
-201 DSTAILN
+201 DSTSILK

-214 PAVFTQVTAP
+214 PAVFTQ
-224 CSHSERP
+224 ER
-231 AVESQPEVIH
+231 
-241 FRPLESSRL
+241 
-250 DVNLTSRRFKSLI
+250 
-263 LQPSVVFQELVTSLL
+263 QPSVVFSSLVSSLL
-278 AEKVQILKSSSYKD
+278 AEKVQTLKSSSYKD

-311 SRSGWLA
+311 SRSEWLA
-318 VRDAMLASEVRPS
+318 VRDSMLAAEVRPS

-379 LERLLVRVEAEYQFT
+379 LERLLVRVESEYQFT

-408 SLVSVITGAR
+408 SLVSVVTGAR
-418 AAEVCHLTKRDI
+418 SAEVCHLTKRDI

-443 EDGEGKSVK
+443 EDGDGKSVK

-461 LTDGAY
+461 LTDGAC
-467 GFDLASFLEWVY
+467 GLDLKSFLEWVD
-479 MQPEDEG
+479 MQPDEG

-499 FNSRVIT
+499 FNSRVLT
-506 EALPDA
+506 EALGDSQD
-512 ENVSLHSL
+512 VSLHSL

-548 ITYDLYGKGHAVGRL
+548 ITYDLYGKGHAVQRL

>member
-24 GQVYTPSPDTRLTQ
+24 QQVYTSSPDTRLTQ
-38 IKDLAVPQLVRRT
+38 INLLSVAKPQLVRRA

-56 IRFRFKG
+56 IRFRLKG
-63 ATSPFLSVSTRSTD
+63 QTTPFLSVSTRSTD
-77 RRTATMRQR
+77 RRVATMRQR

-99 QEVSLQE
+99 PEVSLQE
-106 LTTHLKSMAEQFLT
+106 LTEHLRSMAEQFLT
-120 DETNDY
+120 DASDDY

-178 SGLIK
+178 SGLIDIVMNNP
-183 LTDGGGDDN
+183 TDY
-192 NHTDESTIG
+192 STIC
-201 DSTAILN
+201 DSMAILS
-208 NEQGDR
+208 NEQGVSTE
-214 PAVFTQVTAP
+214 VFTQ
-224 CSHSERP
+224 ER
-231 AVESQPEVIH
+231 
-241 FRPLESSRL
+241 
-250 DVNLTSRRFKSLI
+250 
-263 LQPSVVFQELVTSLL
+263 QPSVVFSSLVSSLL
-278 AEKVQILKSSSYKD
+278 AEKVQTLKSSSYKD

-311 SRSGWLA
+311 SRSEWLA
-318 VRDAMLASEVRPS
+318 VRDAMLAAEVRPS

-360 RMKLTKDIDS
+360 RMKLTKDTDS

-408 SLVSVITGAR
+408 SLVSVVTGAR
-418 AAEVCHLTKRDI
+418 SAEVCHLTKRDV

-443 EDGEGKSVK
+443 EDGDGKSVK

-461 LTDGAY
+461 LTDGVH
-467 GFDLASFLEWVY
+467 GFDLKSFLEWVD
-479 MQPEDEG
+479 MQPDEG

-499 FNSRVIT
+499 FNSRVLT

-548 ITYDLYGKGHAVGRL
+548 ITYDLYGKGHAVQRL
-563 AEVLKTALL
+563 ADALAVTFG

>member
-24 GQVYTPSPDTRLTQ
+24 QQVYTSSPDTRLTQ
-38 IKDLAVPQLVRRT
+38 INLLGVACSLLAKPQLVRRA

-56 IRFRFKG
+56 IRFRLKG
-63 ATSPFLSVSTRSTD
+63 QTIPFLSVSTRSTD
-77 RRTATMRQR
+77 RRVATMRQR

-92 KAFMLDR
+92 KSFMLDR
-99 QEVSLQE
+99 PDVSLQE
-106 LTTHLKSMAEQFLT
+106 LTEHLRSMAEQFLT
-120 DETNDY
+120 DASDDY

-183 LTDGGGDDN
+183 LIDDN
-192 NHTDESTIG
+192 NHTDYSTIG
-201 DSTAILN
+201 DSTSILK

-214 PAVFTQVTAP
+214 PAVFTQEP
-224 CSHSERP
+224 
-231 AVESQPEVIH
+231 QPEVTIA
-241 FRPLESSRL
+241 
-250 DVNLTSRRFKSLI
+250 D
-263 LQPSVVFQELVTSLL
+263 QPAICSFSELVSSLL
-278 AEKVQILKSSSYKD
+278 AEKVQTLKSSSYKD

-311 SRSGWLA
+311 SRSEWLA

-379 LERLLVRVEAEYQFT
+379 LERLLVRVESEYQFT

-408 SLVSVITGAR
+408 SLVSVVTGAR
-418 AAEVCHLTKRDI
+418 SAEVCHLTKRDI
-430 VTLDNGLVCIDIN
+430 VTLDNGLTCIDIN
-443 EDGEGKSVK
+443 EDGDGKSVK

-461 LTDGAY
+461 LTDGAC
-467 GFDLASFLEWVY
+467 GLDLKSFLEWVD
-479 MQPEDEG
+479 MQPYEG

-499 FNSRVIT
+499 FNSRVLT

-512 ENVSLHSL
+512 MDVSLHSL

>member
-1 MTDINHDNTVYPSSS
+1 MADINHYNTVYPSSS

-24 GQVYTPSPDTRLTQ
+24 QQVYTSSPDTRLTQ
-38 IKDLAVPQLVRRT
+38 INLLSVAKPQLVRRA

-56 IRFRFKG
+56 IRFRLKG
-63 ATSPFLSVSTRSTD
+63 QTTPFLSVSTRSTD
-77 RRTATMRQR
+77 RRVATMRQR

-99 QEVSLQE
+99 PEVSLQE
-106 LTTHLKSMAEQFLT
+106 LTEHLRSMAEQFLT
-120 DETNDY
+120 DASDDY

-183 LTDGGGDDN
+183 LIDDN
-192 NHTDESTIG
+192 NLTDDSTIG
-201 DSTAILN
+201 DSTSILN

-214 PAVFTQVTAP
+214 PAVFTQ
-224 CSHSERP
+224 ERQ
-231 AVESQPEVIH
+231 S
-241 FRPLESSRL
+241 
-250 DVNLTSRRFKSLI
+250 
-263 LQPSVVFQELVTSLL
+263 SVVFSSLVSSLL
-278 AEKVQILKSSSYKD
+278 AEKVQTLKTSSYKD

-318 VRDAMLASEVRPS
+318 VRDSMLASEVRPS

-379 LERLLVRVEAEYQFT
+379 LERLLVRVESEYQFT

-408 SLVSVITGAR
+408 SLVSVVTGAR
-418 AAEVCHLTKRDI
+418 SAEVCHLTKRDI

-443 EDGEGKSVK
+443 EDGDGKSVK

-467 GFDLASFLEWVY
+467 GFDLTSFLSWVD
-479 MQPEDEG
+479 MQPDEG

-499 FNSRVIT
+499 FNSRVLT
-506 EALPDA
+506 EALGDSQD
-512 ENVSLHSL
+512 VSLHSL

-563 AEVLKTALL
+563 ADVLKTALL

>member
-1 MTDINHDNTVYPSSS
+1 
-16 FSGSPYLY
+16 
-24 GQVYTPSPDTRLTQ
+24 
-38 IKDLAVPQLVRRT
+38 
-51 NGRYT
+51 
-56 IRFRFKG
+56 
-63 ATSPFLSVSTRSTD
+63 
-77 RRTATMRQR
+77 MRQR

-99 QEVSLQE
+99 PEVSLQE
-106 LTTHLKSMAEQFLT
+106 LTEHLRSMAEQFLT
-120 DETNDY
+120 DASDDY

-183 LTDGGGDDN
+183 LIDGGVSQLTDDN
-192 NHTDESTIG
+192 NHTDYSTIG
-201 DSTAILN
+201 DSTSILK

-214 PAVFTQVTAP
+214 PVVFTQ
-224 CSHSERP
+224 ER
-231 AVESQPEVIH
+231 QPEVTIA
-241 FRPLESSRL
+241 
-250 DVNLTSRRFKSLI
+250 D
-263 LQPSVVFQELVTSLL
+263 QPAICSFSELVSSLL
-278 AEKVQILKSSSYKD
+278 AEKVQTLKSSSYKD

-311 SRSGWLA
+311 SRSEWLA

-360 RMKLTKDIDS
+360 RMKLTKDVDS

-379 LERLLVRVEAEYQFT
+379 LERLLVRVESEYQFT

-408 SLVSVITGAR
+408 SLVSVVTGAR
-418 AAEVCHLTKRDI
+418 SAEVCHLTKRDI

-461 LTDGAY
+461 LTDGVH
-467 GFDLASFLEWVY
+467 GFDLESFLKWVDT
-479 MQPEDEG
+479 QPADG

-499 FNSRVIT
+499 FNSRVLT

-512 ENVSLHSL
+512 TAVSLHSL

-548 ITYDLYGKGHAVGRL
+548 ITYDLYGKGHAVARL
-563 AEVLKTALL
+563 ADALKVALL

>member
-1 MTDINHDNTVYPSSS
+1 MTDINHDNTVYTYSS

-24 GQVYTPSPDTRLTQ
+24 QQIYTSSPDTRLTQ
-38 IKDLAVPQLVRRT
+38 IHLLSVAKPQLVRRA

-56 IRFRFKG
+56 IRFRLKG
-63 ATSPFLSVSTRSTD
+63 QTTPFLSVSTRSTD
-77 RRTATMRQR
+77 RRVATMRQR

-99 QEVSLQE
+99 PEVSLQE
-106 LTTHLKSMAEQFLT
+106 LTEHLRSMAEQFLT
-120 DETNDY
+120 DASDDY

-178 SGLIK
+178 SGLIDIVMNNP
-183 LTDGGGDDN
+183 TDY
-192 NHTDESTIG
+192 STIG
-201 DSTAILN
+201 DSTSILK

-214 PAVFTQVTAP
+214 PVVFTQ
-224 CSHSERP
+224 ER
-231 AVESQPEVIH
+231 
-241 FRPLESSRL
+241 
-250 DVNLTSRRFKSLI
+250 
-263 LQPSVVFQELVTSLL
+263 QPSVVFSSLVSSLL
-278 AEKVQILKSSSYKD
+278 AEKVQTLKSSSYKD

-311 SRSGWLA
+311 SRSEWLA

-379 LERLLVRVEAEYQFT
+379 LERLLVRVESEYQFT

-408 SLVSVITGAR
+408 SLVSVVTGAR
-418 AAEVCHLTKRDI
+418 SAEVCHLTKRDI

-443 EDGEGKSVK
+443 EDGDGKSVK

-467 GFDLASFLEWVY
+467 GFDLTSFLSWVD
-479 MQPEDEG
+479 MQPDEG

-499 FNSRVIT
+499 FNSRVLT
-506 EALPDA
+506 EALGDSQD
-512 ENVSLHSL
+512 VSLHSL
-520 RHWLATRMKE
+520 RHWLATRMKK

-563 AEVLKTALL
+563 ADVLKTALL

>member
-1 MTDINHDNTVYPSSS
+1 
-16 FSGSPYLY
+16 
-24 GQVYTPSPDTRLTQ
+24 
-38 IKDLAVPQLVRRT
+38 
-51 NGRYT
+51 
-56 IRFRFKG
+56 
-63 ATSPFLSVSTRSTD
+63 
-77 RRTATMRQR
+77 MRQR

-99 QEVSLQE
+99 PEVSLQE
-106 LTTHLKSMAEQFLT
+106 LTEHLRSMAEQFLT
-120 DETNDY
+120 DASDDY

-131 VATLVDEKSN
+131 VATLVDEKFN

-178 SGLIK
+178 SGLIDIVMNNP
-183 LTDGGGDDN
+183 TDY
-192 NHTDESTIG
+192 STIC
-201 DSTAILN
+201 DSMAILS
-208 NEQGDR
+208 NEQGVSTE
-214 PAVFTQVTAP
+214 VFTQE
-224 CSHSERP
+224 C
-231 AVESQPEVIH
+231 QPEVAICS
-241 FRPLESSRL
+241 FS
-250 DVNLTSRRFKSLI
+250 
-263 LQPSVVFQELVTSLL
+263 ELVSSLL
-278 AEKVQILKSSSYKD
+278 AEKVQTLKSSSYKD
-292 LSSSLNTVSRFLPE
+292 LSSSLNTVSRFLTTG
-306 DMDLM
+306 MDLM
-311 SRSGWLA
+311 SRSEWLA
-318 VRDAMLASEVRPS
+318 VRDAMLAAEVRPS

-379 LERLLVRVEAEYQFT
+379 LERLLVRVESEYQFT

-408 SLVSVITGAR
+408 SLVSVVTGAR
-418 AAEVCHLTKRDI
+418 SAEVCHLTKRDV

-443 EDGEGKSVK
+443 EDGGGKSVK

-461 LTDGAY
+461 LTDGVH
-467 GFDLASFLEWVY
+467 GFDLKSFLEWVD
-479 MQPEDEG
+479 MQPDEG

-499 FNSRVIT
+499 FNSRVLT

-520 RHWLATRMKE
+520 RHWMATRMKE

-548 ITYDLYGKGHAVGRL
+548 ITYDLYGKGHAVQRL

>member
-1 MTDINHDNTVYPSSS
+1 MTDINYDNTVYPSSS

-24 GQVYTPSPDTRLTQ
+24 GKVYTPSPDTRLTQ
-38 IKDLAVPQLVRRT
+38 INLLGVAKPQLVRRA

-56 IRFRFKG
+56 IRFRLKG
-63 ATSPFLSVSTRSTD
+63 QTTPFLSVSTRSTD
-77 RRTATMRQR
+77 RRVATMRQR

-99 QEVSLQE
+99 PEVSLQE
-106 LTTHLKSMAEQFLT
+106 LTEHLRSMAEQFLT
-120 DETNDY
+120 DASDDY

-178 SGLIK
+178 SGLIDIVMNNSRDSGTSN
-183 LTDGGGDDN
+183 LTDD
-192 NHTDESTIG
+192 STIG
-201 DSTAILN
+201 DSTSILN

-214 PAVFTQVTAP
+214 PAVFTQ
-224 CSHSERP
+224 ERQ
-231 AVESQPEVIH
+231 S
-241 FRPLESSRL
+241 
-250 DVNLTSRRFKSLI
+250 
-263 LQPSVVFQELVTSLL
+263 SVVFSSLVSSLL
-278 AEKVQILKSSSYKD
+278 AEKVQTLKSSSYKD

-311 SRSGWLA
+311 SRSEWLA

-408 SLVSVITGAR
+408 SLVSVVTGAR
-418 AAEVCHLTKRDI
+418 SAEVCHLTKRDI

-443 EDGEGKSVK
+443 EDGDGKSVK

-461 LTDGAY
+461 LTDGAC
-467 GFDLASFLEWVY
+467 GLDLKSFLEWVD
-479 MQPEDEG
+479 MQPDEG

-499 FNSRVIT
+499 FNSRVLT

-548 ITYDLYGKGHAVGRL
+548 ITYDLYGKGHAVQRL
-563 AEVLKTALL
+563 ADALAVTFG

>member
-1 MTDINHDNTVYPSSS
+1 
-16 FSGSPYLY
+16 
-24 GQVYTPSPDTRLTQ
+24 
-38 IKDLAVPQLVRRT
+38 
-51 NGRYT
+51 
-56 IRFRFKG
+56 
-63 ATSPFLSVSTRSTD
+63 
-77 RRTATMRQR
+77 MRQR

-99 QEVSLQE
+99 PEVSLQE
-106 LTTHLKSMAEQFLT
+106 LTAHLRSMAEQFLT
-120 DETNDY
+120 DASDDY

-183 LTDGGGDDN
+183 LIDGGVSQLTDDN
-192 NHTDESTIG
+192 NHTDYSTIG
-201 DSTAILN
+201 DSTSILK

-214 PAVFTQVTAP
+214 PAVFTQ
-224 CSHSERP
+224 ER
-231 AVESQPEVIH
+231 QPEVTIA
-241 FRPLESSRL
+241 
-250 DVNLTSRRFKSLI
+250 D
-263 LQPSVVFQELVTSLL
+263 QPAICSFSELVSSLL
-278 AEKVQILKSSSYKD
+278 AEKVQTLKSSSYKD

-311 SRSGWLA
+311 SRSEWLA

-370 KRRAFTDEE
+370 RRRAFTDEE
-379 LERLLVRVEAEYQFT
+379 LERLLVRVESEYQFT

-408 SLVSVITGAR
+408 SLVSVVTGAR
-418 AAEVCHLTKRDI
+418 SAEVCHLTKRDI

-443 EDGEGKSVK
+443 EDGDGKSVK

-461 LTDGAY
+461 LTDGAC
-467 GFDLASFLEWVY
+467 GLDLKSFLKWVDT
-479 MQPEDEG
+479 QPADG

-499 FNSRVIT
+499 FNSRVLT

-512 ENVSLHSL
+512 MDVSLHSL

>member
-24 GQVYTPSPDTRLTQ
+24 QQVYTSSPDTRLTQ
-38 IKDLAVPQLVRRT
+38 INLLSVAKPQLVRRA

-56 IRFRFKG
+56 IRFRLKG
-63 ATSPFLSVSTRSTD
+63 QTTPFLSVSTRSTD
-77 RRTATMRQR
+77 RRVATMRQR

-99 QEVSLQE
+99 PEVSLQE
-106 LTTHLKSMAEQFLT
+106 LTEHLRSMAEQFLT
-120 DETNDY
+120 DASDDY

-178 SGLIK
+178 SGLIDIVMNNP
-183 LTDGGGDDN
+183 TDY
-192 NHTDESTIG
+192 STIC
-201 DSTAILN
+201 DSMAILS
-208 NEQGDR
+208 NEQGVSTE
-214 PAVFTQVTAP
+214 VFTQE
-224 CSHSERP
+224 C
-231 AVESQPEVIH
+231 QPEVAICS
-241 FRPLESSRL
+241 FS
-250 DVNLTSRRFKSLI
+250 
-263 LQPSVVFQELVTSLL
+263 ELVSSLL
-278 AEKVQILKSSSYKD
+278 AEKVQTLKSSSYKD

-311 SRSGWLA
+311 SRSEWLA

-360 RMKLTKDIDS
+360 RMKLTKDTDS

-379 LERLLVRVEAEYQFT
+379 LERLLVRVESEYQFT

-408 SLVSVITGAR
+408 SLVSVVTGAR
-418 AAEVCHLTKRDI
+418 SAEVCHLTKRDV

-443 EDGEGKSVK
+443 EDGDGKSVK

-461 LTDGAY
+461 LTDGAC
-467 GFDLASFLEWVY
+467 GLDLKSFLEWVD
-479 MQPEDEG
+479 MQPDEG

-499 FNSRVIT
+499 FNSRVLT

-520 RHWLATRMKE
+520 RHWLATRME
-530 RGVNL
+530 R
-535 VDAQGILGHSSQS
+535 AWSQS
-548 ITYDLYGKGHAVGRL
+548 GGRSGHLRSQQSVHY
-563 AEVLKTALL
+563 V

>member
-1 MTDINHDNTVYPSSS
+1 
-16 FSGSPYLY
+16 
-24 GQVYTPSPDTRLTQ
+24 
-38 IKDLAVPQLVRRT
+38 
-51 NGRYT
+51 
-56 IRFRFKG
+56 
-63 ATSPFLSVSTRSTD
+63 
-77 RRTATMRQR
+77 MRQR

-99 QEVSLQE
+99 PEVSLQE
-106 LTTHLKSMAEQFLT
+106 LTEHLRSMAEQFLT
-120 DETNDY
+120 DASDDY

-178 SGLIK
+178 SGLIDIVMNNSRDSGTSN
-183 LTDGGGDDN
+183 LTDY
-192 NHTDESTIG
+192 STIG
-201 DSTAILN
+201 DSMAILS
-208 NEQGDR
+208 NEQGVS
-214 PAVFTQVTAP
+214 PEVFTQ
-224 CSHSERP
+224 ER
-231 AVESQPEVIH
+231 
-241 FRPLESSRL
+241 
-250 DVNLTSRRFKSLI
+250 
-263 LQPSVVFQELVTSLL
+263 QPSVVFSSLVSSLL
-278 AEKVQILKSSSYKD
+278 AEKVQTLKTSSYKD

-318 VRDAMLASEVRPS
+318 VRDAMLAAEVRPS

-339 AKMCLDYGLMNG
+339 AKMCLDYALMNG

-360 RMKLTKDIDS
+360 RMKLVKDVES

-379 LERLLVRVEAEYQFT
+379 LERLLGRVEVEYQFT
-394 RHTAHT
+394 RHTAQT
-400 TSEARRWA
+400 SSEARRWA

-467 GFDLASFLEWVY
+467 GFDLASFLSWVDT
-479 MQPEDEG
+479 QPDEG

-499 FNSRVIT
+499 FNSRVMT
-506 EALPDA
+506 EALGDA

-520 RHWLATRMKE
+520 RHWLATCMKE

>member
-1 MTDINHDNTVYPSSS
+1 MTDINHDNTVYQSSS

-24 GQVYTPSPDTRLTQ
+24 QQVYTSSPDTRLTQ
-38 IKDLAVPQLVRRT
+38 INLLSVAKPQLVRRA

-56 IRFRFKG
+56 IRFRLKG
-63 ATSPFLSVSTRSTD
+63 QTIPFLSVSTRSTD
-77 RRTATMRQR
+77 RRVATMRQR

-92 KAFMLDR
+92 KSFMLDR
-99 QEVSLQE
+99 PDVSLQE
-106 LTTHLKSMAEQFLT
+106 LTEHLRSMAEQFLT
-120 DETNDY
+120 DASDDY

-163 EVLTAAQQRVDTGDT
+163 EVLTAAQQRVDTGDA

-183 LTDGGGDDN
+183 LIDDN
-192 NHTDESTIG
+192 NHTDYSTIG
-201 DSTAILN
+201 DSTSILK

-214 PAVFTQVTAP
+214 PAVFTQ
-224 CSHSERP
+224 ER
-231 AVESQPEVIH
+231 
-241 FRPLESSRL
+241 
-250 DVNLTSRRFKSLI
+250 
-263 LQPSVVFQELVTSLL
+263 QPSVVFSSLVSSLL
-278 AEKVQILKSSSYKD
+278 AEKVQTLKSSSYKD

-311 SRSGWLA
+311 SRSEWLA
-318 VRDAMLASEVRPS
+318 VRDSMLAAEVRPS

-408 SLVSVITGAR
+408 SLVSVVTGAR
-418 AAEVCHLTKRDI
+418 SAEVCHLTKRDI

-443 EDGEGKSVK
+443 EDGDGKSVK

-461 LTDGAY
+461 LTDGVC
-467 GFDLASFLEWVY
+467 GFSLKSFLKWVDT
-479 MQPEDEG
+479 QPADG

-499 FNSRVIT
+499 FNSRVLT
-506 EALPDA
+506 EALGDA

-563 AEVLKTALL
+563 ADVLKTALL

>member
-1 MTDINHDNTVYPSSS
+1 
-16 FSGSPYLY
+16 
-24 GQVYTPSPDTRLTQ
+24 
-38 IKDLAVPQLVRRT
+38 
-51 NGRYT
+51 
-56 IRFRFKG
+56 
-63 ATSPFLSVSTRSTD
+63 
-77 RRTATMRQR
+77 MRQR

-99 QEVSLQE
+99 PEVSLQE
-106 LTTHLKSMAEQFLT
+106 LTAHLRSMAEQFLT
-120 DETNDY
+120 DASDDY

-183 LTDGGGDDN
+183 LIDGGVSQLTDDD
-192 NHTDESTIG
+192 NHTDYSTIG
-201 DSTAILN
+201 DSTAILK

-214 PAVFTQVTAP
+214 PAVFTQ
-224 CSHSERP
+224 ER
-231 AVESQPEVIH
+231 QPEVTIA
-241 FRPLESSRL
+241 
-250 DVNLTSRRFKSLI
+250 D
-263 LQPSVVFQELVTSLL
+263 QPAICSFSELVSSLL
-278 AEKVQILKSSSYKD
+278 AEKVQTLKSSSYKD

-311 SRSGWLA
+311 SRSEWLA
-318 VRDAMLASEVRPS
+318 VRDAMLAAEVRPS

-379 LERLLVRVEAEYQFT
+379 LERLLVRVESEYQFT

-408 SLVSVITGAR
+408 SLVSVVTGAR
-418 AAEVCHLTKRDI
+418 SAEVCHLTKRDI

-443 EDGEGKSVK
+443 EDGDGKSVK

-461 LTDGAY
+461 LTDGAC
-467 GFDLASFLEWVY
+467 GLDLKSFLEWVDT
-479 MQPEDEG
+479 QPTDG

-499 FNSRVIT
+499 FNSRVMT

-512 ENVSLHSL
+512 MDVSLHSL